1 MQAEGEVKGM
11 YIVVLTVVLMMVG
24 MIFLVQDMKEST
36 ELKKKEDQVA
46 IDSLVN
52 LKFEQLMAADSTAL
66 YNDSITQEVIL
77 SQAAEIEQLKTQVSN
92 IKYKLNALA
101 E

>member
-1 MQAEGEVKGM
+1 
-11 YIVVLTVVLMMVG
+11 
-24 MIFLVQDMKEST
+24 
-36 ELKKKEDQVA
+36 
-46 IDSLVN
+46 
-52 LKFEQLMAADSTAL
+52 LMAADSTAL

>member
-1 MQAEGEVKGM
+1 
-11 YIVVLTVVLMMVG
+11 
-24 MIFLVQDMKEST
+24 MKEST

-52 LKFEQLMAADSTAL
+52 LKFEQLIAADSTAL

-77 SQAAEIEQLKTQVSN
+77 SQAAEIEKLKTQVSN

>member
-24 MIFLVQDMKEST
+24 MIFLVKDMKEST

-52 LKFEQLMAADSTAL
+52 LKFEQLIAADSTAL

-77 SQAAEIEQLKTQVSN
+77 SQAAEIEKLKTQVSN
-92 IKYKLNALA
+92 IKYKLNTLA

>member
-1 MQAEGEVKGM
+1 MQTEGEVKGM

-52 LKFEQLMAADSTAL
+52 LKFEQLMAADSAAL

>member
-1 MQAEGEVKGM
+1 MQTEGEVKGM

-52 LKFEQLMAADSTAL
+52 LKFEQLIAADSTAL

-77 SQAAEIEQLKTQVSN
+77 SQAAEIENLKTQVSN
-92 IKYKLNALA
+92 IKYKLNTLA